1 MKKSEW
7 VVLGVAATVGVG
19 VALHHRPVM
28 RDRYSSL
35 EDCLTDWGVGSGHC
49 TRDEAGQGSGS
60 SSSSGGGGGGGG
72 GGYVSRGLYGGTG
85 GTGGTWYGPTYE
97 QGDRPVTRQQGLSIG
112 RDTVAR
118 SGFGRTGARVSGGG

>member
-35 EDCLTDWGVGSGHC
+35 EDCLADWGVGSGHC
-49 TRDEAGQGSGS
+49 TRDEAWQSSGS
-60 SSSSGGGGGGGG
+60 SSSSGGGGGG